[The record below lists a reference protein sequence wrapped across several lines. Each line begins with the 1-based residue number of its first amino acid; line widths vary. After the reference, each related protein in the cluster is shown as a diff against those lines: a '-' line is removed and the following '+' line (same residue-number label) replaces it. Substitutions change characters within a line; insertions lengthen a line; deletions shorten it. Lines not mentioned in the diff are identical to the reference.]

1 MSNKRHEKTC
11 EYCGASFLAKT
22 TLAKYCSERCLREAD
37 KANKRGYKEKPL
49 KICEQCGKEFP
60 VNRSDQKFCSKK
72 CYSRYRAIHI
82 EKTCF
87 DHGELT
93 KTCSVCGKEFKTNKT
108 RKYTCS
114 IECRK
119 YRHDRQSDRR
129 YKGIKKDSDISLF
142 KLSERDRCQ
151 CQICGMTVN
160 WDDWTEKSGHK
171 VSGNLYPSIDHI
183 VPISRGGTHT
193 WDNIQLAHR
202 KCNSSKGVKLWII
215 SKESTTSEQS

>member
-129 YKGIKKDSDISLF
+129 YKGIKTNSLVAPLF
-142 KLSERDRCQ
+142 T
-151 CQICGMTVN
+151 TVLVG
-160 WDDWTEKSGHK
+160 TLVKS
-171 VSGNLYPSIDHI
+171 SPSIRI
-183 VPISRGGTHT
+183 LIYLFLNCQNAIGASVKYAAWLLTGTIGKKRT
-193 WDNIQLAHR
+193 DIRCPATFIR
-202 KCNSSKGVKLWII
+202 A
-215 SKESTTSEQS
+215 